1 MTLLSG
7 FTLSA
12 VFGDCS
18 ILLLSSWSCFL
29 YHAHLIEEYQITFAN
44 FLQECK
50 SRSSLQYYG
59 MLAVFFVPSS
69 LLVVLITNL
78 RYIVSG
84 KGFLE

>member
-12 VFGDCS
+12 VFVIVAFYF
-18 ILLLSSWSCFL
+18 ILFGVAFFIMLTLLKNIKS
-29 YHAHLIEEYQITFAN
+29 FAN

-59 MLAVFFVPSS
+59 MLAVFFVLSS